1 MIAFHDVQLPERNF
15 LKIYIYNY
23 PSSFHLGGGVGATH
37 FVVALRPPILYGK
50 TCHFCGSAH
59 PEVFPPASGEIPEL
73 FLVISTGTS
82 PTVKEKP
89 IAIFDCQ
96 VMGIHNWDILWY
108 VMDLNSRI
116 IPCSDNYWRLMGIWI
131 DTIHLERERET
142 PKKLPIFFSAWTY
155 SNFLQPL
162 SPWIN
167 YTFPH
172 LLVGFEVFFLKTD
185 EIYENI
191 WEPISNAIYVVLD
204 SNWTI

>member
-1 MIAFHDVQLPERNF
+1 MGDSLDHRSHRNHGSMIVFSETWLLSTMSNYQSVN
-15 LKIYIYNY
+15 LKKYIYNY

-50 TCHFCGSAH
+50 ICHFCGSAH

-131 DTIHLERERET
+131 DTIHLERERESET
-142 PKKLPIFFSAWTY
+142 PKKLPTFF
-155 SNFLQPL
+155 FR
-162 SPWIN
+162 
-167 YTFPH
+167 
-172 LLVGFEVFFLKTD
+172 
-185 EIYENI
+185 
-191 WEPISNAIYVVLD
+191 LD
-204 SNWTI
+204 I